1 MLKLQ
6 MMTHLFNPL
15 MLKKLP
21 IIFVFLFFL
30 SACSGEEEINEI
42 ENPKFVAVAFFE
54 AIYNEKDIDK
64 AASICS
70 PKLARLLIHYKT
82 PQSVARHLFNMS
94 FEKTIDIRPDD
105 SGVKIRERFKD
116 KIAVTIYIEGY
127 YNESKVK
134 HVKRLLLIQND
145 DDQWIIDEI
154 LKDPF

>member
-1 MLKLQ
+1 MYKKFPI
-6 MMTHLFNPL
+6 LF
-15 MLKKLP
+15 
-21 IIFVFLFFL
+21 IFLFFL
-30 SACSGEEEINEI
+30 SACSSEEEINEI

-70 PKLARLLIHYKT
+70 PKLARLLLHYKT

-94 FEKTIDIRPDD
+94 FENTVDIRPDD

-116 KIAVTIYIEGY
+116 SIAVTIYVEGF

>member
-1 MLKLQ
+1 MY
-6 MMTHLFNPL
+6 
-15 MLKKLP
+15 KKFP
-21 IIFVFLFFL
+21 IFFIFLFLL
-30 SACSGEEEINEI
+30 SACTGEEEINEI

-70 PKLARLLIHYKT
+70 PKLARLLLHYKT

-94 FEKTIDIRPDD
+94 FENTVEIRPDD

-116 KIAVTIYIEGY
+116 QIAVTIYLEGD
-127 YNESKVK
+127 YNEGKVK
-134 HVKRLLLIQND
+134 HVKRLLLIQNN

>member
-1 MLKLQ
+1 MHYKSL
-6 MMTHLFNPL
+6 
-15 MLKKLP
+15 
-21 IIFVFLFFL
+21 IFIFSLFFL
-30 SACSGEEEINEI
+30 NACSGEEEINEI
-42 ENPKFVAVAFFE
+42 DNPKFVAVAFFE

-64 AASICS
+64 AASVSS
-70 PKLARLLIHYKT
+70 PELARLLRHYKT

-94 FEKTIDIRPDD
+94 FDTTVDIKPDD

-116 KIAVTIYIEGY
+116 SIAVTLYIEGFY
-127 YNESKVK
+127 DESKVK

>member
-1 MLKLQ
+1 MLKTLS
-6 MMTHLFNPL
+6 
-15 MLKKLP
+15 
-21 IIFVFLFFL
+21 IIFIFLFFL

-64 AASICS
+64 AASVCS
-70 PKLARLLIHYKT
+70 PKLARLLLHYKT

-94 FEKTIDIRPDD
+94 FEKAIDIRPDD

-127 YNESKVK
+127 YDDSIVK
-134 HVKRLLLIQND
+134 HVKRLLLVQND
-145 DDQWIIDEI
+145 DDQWIVDEI